1 MQGIGYRFRECK
13 DSTSCP
19 VPCGAQAGACA
30 AAWYNFLMLKITEIF
45 ASVQGET
52 SYSGYP
58 FAFVRLT
65 GCNLRCRYCDTT
77 YAYDSGE
84 EFPLEEV
91 VSRVTAFRLTR
102 ACVTGGEPL
111 LQEGAFALV
120 TALLDRGQD
129 VLVETNG
136 TLPLAGLD
144 PRAVKIMD
152 VKCPSSGEGRK
163 MLWENFR
170 HLTERDEVKFVI
182 SSEEDYRYAKEVAA
196 RYRRERKWGILL
208 SPAFGFLPPERLAG
222 WMVADGIDARLQLQL
237 HKLVWGPD
245 RRGV

>member
-1 MQGIGYRFRECK
+1 
-13 DSTSCP
+13 
-19 VPCGAQAGACA
+19 
-30 AAWYNFLMLKITEIF
+30 MLKITEIF

-91 VSRVTAFRLTR
+91 VSRVTAFGLTR

-111 LQEGAFALV
+111 LQEEAFALV
-120 TALLDRGQD
+120 AALLDRGQD

-144 PRAVKIMD
+144 RRAVKIMD

-182 SSEEDYRYAKEVAA
+182 SSEEDYRYAKDVAA
-196 RYRRERKWGILL
+196 RYRREKKWGILL

>member
-1 MQGIGYRFRECK
+1 
-13 DSTSCP
+13 
-19 VPCGAQAGACA
+19 
-30 AAWYNFLMLKITEIF
+30 MLKVTEIF

-52 SYSGYP
+52 SFSGYP

-91 VSRVTAFRLTR
+91 VSRVTAFGLTR

-111 LQEGAFALV
+111 LQEEAPALV
-120 TALLDRGQD
+120 SSLLDLGQD

-136 TLPLAGLD
+136 TVPLDRLD
-144 PRAVKIMD
+144 PRAVKVMD
-152 VKCPSSGEGRK
+152 VKCPASGEDRK
-163 MLWENFR
+163 MFWDNFS
-170 HLTERDEVKFVI
+170 LLSDRDEVKFVV
-182 SSEEDYRYAKEVAA
+182 STEDDYRYAKDVVA
-196 RYRRERKWGILL
+196 RYRTGKRWTVLL
-208 SPAFGFLPPERLAG
+208 SPAFGLLAPERLAG
-222 WMVADGIDARLQLQL
+222 WMVGDGLDARFQLQL

>member
-1 MQGIGYRFRECK
+1 
-13 DSTSCP
+13 
-19 VPCGAQAGACA
+19 
-30 AAWYNFLMLKITEIF
+30 MLKITEIF

-58 FAFVRLT
+58 FAFVRLA

-77 YAYDSGE
+77 YAYEAGE
-84 EFPLEEV
+84 EFPLDEV
-91 VSRVTAFRLTR
+91 VSRVAAFGLTR

-111 LQEGAFALV
+111 LQEEASALV
-120 TALLDRGQD
+120 TMLLDRGQE

-136 TLPLAGLD
+136 TLPLSGLD
-144 PRAVKIMD
+144 PRAVKVMD
-152 VKCPSSGEGRK
+152 VKCPSSGEDRK

-170 HLTERDEVKFVI
+170 HLTERDEVKFVL
-182 SSEEDYRYAKEVAA
+182 STPEDYRYAKEVTA
-196 RYRRERKWGILL
+196 RYRHERKWKILL
-208 SPAFGFLPPERLAG
+208 SPAFGLLAPERLAG
-222 WMVADGIDARLQLQL
+222 WIVGDGLDARLQLQL